1 MLLELEQ
8 IIVPPGHQL
17 ALKNVSWQQ
26 FQEILGNLGESRSAR
41 LSYSQGRLEIM
52 TPLPEHEDDKVIIG
66 DLVKAILEEMDIE
79 FRSLGSTTFENAA
92 MKQAVEPDDC
102 FYIQNEAKIRGKKR
116 INLEIDP
123 PPELAIEIDITSR
136 TRFNNYQDLGVTEL
150 WRYNGENLEINVLQ
164 SGQYVQSEKSLI
176 FSSLPIAEVL
186 HDFVEQSKVR
196 GRNATMKAFRA
207 WVREQLARQEQHKS
221 LT

>member
-1 MLLELEQ
+1 MLLALDQ

-17 ALKNVSWQQ
+17 LLKNVSWQQ
-26 FQEILGNLGESRSAR
+26 FQDILKNLSESRSAR
-41 LSYSQGRLEIM
+41 LSYSQGTLEIM

-79 FRSLGSTTFENAA
+79 FRSLGSTTFENEA
-92 MKQAVEPDDC
+92 MRQAVEPDDC
-102 FYIQNEAKIRGKKR
+102 FYIQNEAQIRGKKR
-116 INLEIDP
+116 LNLEIDP

-136 TRFNNYQDLGVTEL
+136 TKFNNYQELGVAEL
-150 WRYNGENLEINVLQ
+150 WRYDGKKLEINSLQ
-164 SGQYVQSEKSLI
+164 SGKYVQSETSLA
-176 FSSLPIAEVL
+176 FPNLPIADVL

-207 WVREQLARQEQHKS
+207 WVREQLARHEQP
-221 LT
+221 

>member
-1 MLLELEQ
+1 MLLALEQ

-17 ALKNVSWQQ
+17 LLKNVNWQQ
-26 FQEILGNLGESRSAR
+26 FQDILKNLGESRSAR
-41 LSYSQGRLEIM
+41 LSYSQGTLEIM

-79 FRSLGSTTFENAA
+79 FRSLGSTTFENEA
-92 MKQAVEPDDC
+92 MGQAVEPDDC
-102 FYIQNEAKIRGKKR
+102 FYIQNEAQIRGKKR
-116 INLEIDP
+116 LNLEIEP

-136 TRFNNYQDLGVTEL
+136 TKFNNYQELGVTEL
-150 WRYNGENLEINVLQ
+150 WRYNGKKIEINILQ
-164 SGQYVQSEKSLI
+164 SGKYVQSGTSLA
-176 FSSLPIAEVL
+176 FPYLPIADVL

-207 WVREQLARQEQHKS
+207 WVREQLARHEQP
-221 LT
+221 

>member
-26 FQEILGNLGESRSAR
+26 FQDILENLGESRSAR

-136 TRFNNYQDLGVTEL
+136 TRFNNYQDLGVAEL
-150 WRYNGENLEINVLQ
+150 WRYNGKNLEINVLQ
-164 SGQYVQSEKSLI
+164 SGQYVQSKKSLI
-176 FSSLPIAEVL
+176 FSSLPIADVL

-196 GRNATMKAFRA
+196 GRNTTMKAFRA
-207 WVREQLARQEQHKS
+207 WVREQLARQEQP
-221 LT
+221 

>member
-26 FQEILGNLGESRSAR
+26 FQDILENLGESRSAR

-102 FYIQNEAKIRGKKR
+102 FYIKNEAKIRGKKR

-150 WRYNGENLEINVLQ
+150 WRYNGKNLEINILQ
-164 SGQYVQSEKSLI
+164 SGQYIQSEKSLI
-176 FSSLPIAEVL
+176 FSNLPIADVL
-186 HDFVEQSKVR
+186 HNFVEQSKIR

-207 WVREQLARQEQHKS
+207 WVREQLAKHKQP
-221 LT
+221 